1 MWLTLSSV
9 VAGAHRFVHAA
20 ADPDTSCQQFTQAQA
35 RNETQMRSSRKAAG
49 AAATPGGHNA
59 CNTTERTNCKRRSN
73 AESQQCMRGSGPR
86 REARMM
92 RRTSAGEICASR
104 HRPDDAPCVAV
115 AGSLVASAQ
124 AACCTVSMLEAQ
136 RRRWTRSHSSA
147 EAIAAHKGCRGARIW
162 KVPEEGSNCGSW
174 MENVA

>member
-1 MWLTLSSV
+1 MAHALLNL
-9 VAGAHRFVHAA
+9 AGAHRFVRAA
-20 ADPDTSCQQFTQAQA
+20 ADPDKSCQQLNQAEA
-35 RNETQMRSSRKAAG
+35 RIETQMRSSRKAAG

-92 RRTSAGEICASR
+92 RRTSAGESCASR
-104 HRPDDAPCVAV
+104 HRPDDASCVAV
-115 AGSLVASAQ
+115 AASLVASAH
-124 AACCTVSMLEAQ
+124 AACCTVSMLE
-136 RRRWTRSHSSA
+136 RRRWARSHRSA

-162 KVPEEGSNCGSW
+162 KVPDEGSNCGSW
-174 MENVA
+174 MENDA